1 MKKIFLV
8 LACATATST
17 HAQLSPGAVS
27 DSAGAKLVPV
37 ASTDYA
43 VAARDGNQK
52 IWSKV
57 TWESNSL
64 TSELTAKTNSF
75 IELATASAHLVNG
88 AWVDSSDQIEI
99 TKTGAQATNS
109 QHQVSFLGNI
119 NSPGAID
126 ITLPEGDKHLVGA
139 PIGLSY
145 FDSASGKSVLIS
157 EIKDSI
163 GALLESGSEVLYQDS
178 LTDLQGDILYQN
190 RRDGLEQLIVLRQ
203 QIPGLEPGA
212 HRVH

>member
-27 DSAGAKLVPV
+27 DSGGAKLVPV

-52 IWSKV
+52 IWSNV

-64 TSELTAKTNSF
+64 TRELTAKTNSF

-88 AWVDSSDQIEI
+88 VWTDSNDQIQI

-109 QHQVSFLGNI
+109 QHKVAFLENI
-119 NSPGAID
+119 NSIGAVD
-126 ITLPEGDKHLVGA
+126 ITLPEGGKHLVGNV
-139 PIGLSY
+139 IGLSY
-145 FDSASGKSVLIS
+145 FDA
-157 EIKDSI
+157 
-163 GALLESGSEVLYQDS
+163 A
-178 LTDLQGDILYQN
+178 
-190 RRDGLEQLIVLRQ
+190 
-203 QIPGLEPGA
+203 
-212 HRVH
+212 